1 MRRVSES
8 VAQVLEPVVVG
19 LGYELLGA
27 QLGQAE
33 NGHTLRVYIETD
45 RADGIQIDDCAKVS
59 RQLSAVLD
67 VEDVIDAAYQLEVS
81 SPGLDR
87 PLFDEQHF
95 IEQKGETIKVKMSM
109 GVDGRRNFT
118 GEVIAVDNNVV
129 TVEVD
134 GLDYDLPVADVEW
147 AHLVGKIKG

>member
-8 VAQVLEPVVVG
+8 VAAVLQPVIEG
-19 LGYELLGA
+19 LGYSMLGA

-33 NGHTLRVYIETD
+33 NGHTLRIYIDTD
-45 RADGIQIDDCAKVS
+45 RADGIQIEDCATVS

-87 PLFDEQHF
+87 PLFDEPHF
-95 IEQKGETIKVKMSM
+95 AEQIGETIKVRMSV
-109 GVDGRRNFT
+109 GVNGRRSFT
-118 GEVIAVDNNVV
+118 GELLAVENSEAI
-129 TVEVD
+129 VEVD
-134 GLDYDLPVADVEW
+134 GLDYNLPIADVEW
-147 AHLVGKIKG
+147 AHLVGRI